1 MAAGNPNFDEKQKAL
16 FKRCFDMLDK
26 DKDGFLLSREL
37 GKAMT
42 SVGIKPLP
50 SDLALKQSLVAFD
63 LDENNMLD
71 FEEFLNL
78 MFFLKQM
85 MTPDP
90 KFLQETFSK
99 HDKDGNGVLDK
110 EELKEAIKSI
120 GMVHSDKHIDFMVKI
135 ADKNGDGVI
144 QYEEFVEI
152 ITPKTK

>member
-1 MAAGNPNFDEKQKAL
+1 MAADNPKFNEKQKEL
-16 FKRCFDMLDK
+16 FKRCFEMLDK

-42 SVGIKPLP
+42 SVGITPMP

-78 MFFLKQM
+78 MFFLKHV

-90 KFLQETFSK
+90 KFVRETFEK
-99 HDKDGNGVLDK
+99 HDKDNNGVLDK
-110 EELKEAIKSI
+110 AELKEAIKSL
-120 GMVHSDKHIDFMVKI
+120 GMIHHEKYIDNMVKM

-144 QYEEFVEI
+144 QYEEFVQI
-152 ITPKTK
+152 ITPKAK